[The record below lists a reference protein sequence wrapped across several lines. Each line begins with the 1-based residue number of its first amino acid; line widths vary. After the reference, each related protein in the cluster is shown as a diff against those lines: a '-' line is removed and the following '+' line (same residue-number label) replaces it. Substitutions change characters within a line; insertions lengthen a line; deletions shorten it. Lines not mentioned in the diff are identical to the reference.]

1 MDSLRSFLTNIS
13 VKYVI
18 QTIQF
23 TIDLFLETI
32 VRMLSFRVFRFEIL
46 VSLSIYLFPQT
57 AANQLSPA
65 LARSWCHRSCHQELT
80 VKEDRKVKREITCLQ
95 PQTSEYRE
103 ETEKRTLSWRYL
115 SIYRNMLEWLWKAI
129 RCWAEYQKINRYLLL
144 CKWMGRMERCTRM
157 ICMTKTKLENFK

>member
-32 VRMLSFRVFRFEIL
+32 VRMRSFRVFRFEIL

-80 VKEDRKVKREITCLQ
+80 VKEDRKVKKEITYACNRRHLNTKRKQRRECLAGDI
-95 PQTSEYRE
+95 
-103 ETEKRTLSWRYL
+103 YL
-115 SIYRNMLEWLWKAI
+115 STGT
-129 RCWAEYQKINRYLLL
+129 C
-144 CKWMGRMERCTRM
+144 
-157 ICMTKTKLENFK
+157 